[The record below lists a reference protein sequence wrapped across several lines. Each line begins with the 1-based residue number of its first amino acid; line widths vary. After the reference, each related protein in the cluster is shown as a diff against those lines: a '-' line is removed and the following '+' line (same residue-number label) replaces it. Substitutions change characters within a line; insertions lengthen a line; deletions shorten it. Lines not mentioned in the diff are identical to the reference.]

1 MIRASL
7 APVALLGVFAACPD
21 NAPKGNAPILW
32 LAPYMSETRVQLV
45 DSEPPAY

>member
-1 MIRASL
+1 MIRAASVASL
-7 APVALLGVFAACPD
+7 VVLAGCPD
-21 NAPKGNAPILW
+21 NSPKGNAPILW